1 MKSEAL
7 FPNHKNMDL
16 PFVIHAVGAAQKQAR
31 RKRDE
36 GAVNTQVIYGAQGEG
51 RLTVVDVIGKEAVEQ
66 SQKLADSI
74 GIPLRVR
81 VYEE

>member
-51 RLTVVDVIGKEAVEQ
+51 RLLLPAQGRSARLLAPHPG
-66 SQKLADSI
+66 LADE
-74 GIPLRVR
+74 LALL
-81 VYEE
+81 

>member
-1 MKSEAL
+1 MLQFAK
-7 FPNHKNMDL
+7 DC
-16 PFVIHAVGAAQKQAR
+16 KQEVF
-31 RKRDE
+31 D
-36 GAVNTQVIYGAQGEG
+36 T
-51 RLTVVDVIGKEAVEQ
+51 RLTVVDVRRKEAVEQ

>member
-1 MKSEAL
+1 MAKIAICMADGCEEIEA
-7 FPNHKNMDL
+7 
-16 PFVIHAVGAAQKQAR
+16 
-31 RKRDE
+31 
-36 GAVNTQVIYGAQGEG
+36 
-51 RLTVVDVIGKEAVEQ
+51 LTVVDVIGKEAVEQ